1 MKGYRFV
8 KENLKSEHGNI
19 QWVLGEWQ
27 KCEGKSSLCETGL
40 HASQKPLDSLNYIF
54 GTRWFECEARG
65 KILKDS
71 DKFCA
76 SEMRLLQEIP
86 QGVLIQFA
94 IDCAKKALLVFEKEY
109 PNNKQLRKVVKA
121 AELYLKNP
129 NALTCDA
136 ARTAYDASEAACTA
150 SAARA
155 TWAAYDASK
164 TDSTTRA
171 AWAARAARAAY
182 TASKAAY
189 YACYAI
195 SEAACEAASEAAW
208 AARAACEAVS
218 EVARAAWATCND
230 WAACE
235 DVMKK
240 WQNRHLLNL
249 IRKEGK

>member
-1 MKGYRFV
+1 MTGYKFV
-8 KENLKSEHGNI
+8 KENLKSGHGDI

-40 HASQKPLDSLNYIF
+40 HASQKTLDSLNYIF
-54 GTRWFECEARG
+54 GIRWFECEARG

-86 QGVLIQFA
+86 KGVLIQFA
-94 IDCAKKALLVFEKEY
+94 IDCARKVLPVFEKEY
-109 PNNKQLRKVVKA
+109 PNNKRPRKVIEA

-136 ARTAYDASEAACTA
+136 ARTAYDASEAACTV
-150 SAARA
+150 RA

-164 TDSTTRA
+164 ADNTTRA
-171 AWAARAARAAY
+171 AWAARATRAAY

-189 YACYAI
+189 
-195 SEAACEAASEAAW
+195 AARCDASEAAW
-208 AARAACEAVS
+208 AARVACEAIS
-218 EVARAAWATCND
+218 EAARAAWATCND

-235 DVMKK
+235 DAMKK

-249 IRKEGK
+249 IRKVKEGK

>member
-1 MKGYRFV
+1 MIGYKFV
-8 KENLKSEHGNI
+8 RENLKSEHGDI
-19 QWVLGEWQ
+19 QWAPGEWQ
-27 KCEGKSSLCETGL
+27 KCEGELSLCKNGL
-40 HASQKPLDSLNYIF
+40 HASQKPLDSLDYTF

-65 KILKDS
+65 ILKGS

-86 QGVLIQFA
+86 KEVLIQFA
-94 IDCAKKALLVFEKEY
+94 IDCAKKVLLVFEKEY

-136 ARTAYDASEAACTA
+136 ARTAY
-150 SAARA
+150 
-155 TWAAYDASK
+155 
-164 TDSTTRA
+164 
-171 AWAARAARAAY
+171 

-189 YACYAI
+189 AAREAC
-195 SEAACEAASEAAW
+195 EAAW
-208 AARAACEAVS
+208 AA
-218 EVARAAWATCND
+218 WATYND
-230 WAACE
+230 WDA
-235 DVMKK
+235 MKK

>member
-1 MKGYRFV
+1 MKGYKFV

-65 KILKDS
+65 KILKDR

-86 QGVLIQFA
+86 KKVLIQFA
-94 IDCAKKALLVFEKEY
+94 IDCAKKTLPIFEREY
-109 PNNKQLRKVVKA
+109 PNDKRPRKVIKA

-171 AWAARAARAAY
+171 AWAARTARAAY

-189 YACYAI
+189 
-195 SEAACEAASEAAW
+195 AASCDASEAAW
-208 AARAACEAVS
+208 AARAACEAIS
-218 EVARAAWATCND
+218 EAAWAARAACND
-230 WAACE
+230 W
-235 DVMKK
+235 DTMKK
-240 WQNRHLLNL
+240 WQNRHILNL

>member
-19 QWVLGEWQ
+19 QWVPGEWQ

-86 QGVLIQFA
+86 KKVLIQFA
-94 IDCAKKALLVFEKEY
+94 IDCAKKALPVFEREY
-109 PNNKQLRKVVKA
+109 PNDKRPRKVIKA

-155 TWAAYDASK
+155 TWAGYDASQA
-164 TDSTTRA
+164 DSTTWA

-182 TASKAAY
+182 TASTAY
-189 YACYAI
+189 YASY
-195 SEAACEAASEAAW
+195 AASEAAW
-208 AARAACEAVS
+208 AARTACEAVS
-218 EVARAAWATCND
+218 EAARAAWATCND

-235 DVMKK
+235 DAMKK

>member
-19 QWVLGEWQ
+19 QWVPGEWQ

-76 SEMRLLQEIP
+76 SEMRLLREIP
-86 QGVLIQFA
+86 KEILIQFA
-94 IDCAKKALLVFEKEY
+94 IDCAKKALPVFEREY
-109 PNNKQLRKVVKA
+109 PNDKRPRKVIKA

-171 AWAARAARAAY
+171 AWAARVARAAH
-182 TASKAAY
+182 TA
-189 YACYAI
+189 
-195 SEAACEAASEAAW
+195 SEAAYVASEAASEAAW
-208 AARAACEAVS
+208 AARTACEAIS
-218 EVARAAWATCND
+218 EAARAAWATCND

-235 DVMKK
+235 DVKK

>member
-1 MKGYRFV
+1 MTGYRFV
-8 KENLKSEHGNI
+8 KENLKSEHGDI
-19 QWVLGEWQ
+19 QWAPGEWQ
-27 KCEGKSSLCETGL
+27 KCEGKLSLCETGL

-86 QGVLIQFA
+86 KGVLIQFA
-94 IDCAKKALLVFEKEY
+94 IDCARKVLPVFEKEY

-136 ARTAYDASEAACTA
+136 ARTAYEASEAACTA

-155 TWAAYDASK
+155 TWAAYDASQA
-164 TDSTTRA
+164 DSTTRA

-182 TASKAAY
+182 TASTAY
-189 YACYAI
+189 YASY
-195 SEAACEAASEAAW
+195 AASEAAW
-208 AARAACEAVS
+208 AARTACEAIS
-218 EVARAAWATCND
+218 EAARAAWATCND

-235 DVMKK
+235 AMKK

>member
-1 MKGYRFV
+1 MTGYKFV
-8 KENLKSEHGNI
+8 KENLKSGHGDI

-86 QGVLIQFA
+86 KKVLIQFA
-94 IDCAKKALLVFEKEY
+94 IDCAKKTLPVFEREY
-109 PNNKQLRKVVKA
+109 PNDKRPRKVIKA

-155 TWAAYDASK
+155 TWAAYDASQA
-164 TDSTTRA
+164 DSTTRA

-189 YACYAI
+189 
-195 SEAACEAASEAAW
+195 AASCDASEAAW
-208 AARAACEAVS
+208 AARTACEAIS
-218 EVARAAWATCND
+218 EAARAAWATCND
-230 WAACE
+230 WDA
-235 DVMKK
+235 MKK